1 LFDDDKTLLINLIKF
16 ICKTCVGMILL
27 LYLFSIESII
37 IITIWTILIITS
49 PQKDK
54 VKSLVKPIFTL
65 LIGEY
70 YKISDRITEGIS
82 NMIGS
87 QLGVV

>member
-1 LFDDDKTLLINLIKF
+1 MFDDDKTLLINLIKF

>member
-1 LFDDDKTLLINLIKF
+1 
-16 ICKTCVGMILL
+16 MILL
-27 LYLFSIESII
+27 LSFFSIESIVI
-37 IITIWTILIITS
+37 IIIWTVLISAS
-49 PQKDK
+49 PKKDK
-54 VKSLVKPIFTL
+54 IKSLVKPVITV

-87 QLGVV
+87 QLGIA